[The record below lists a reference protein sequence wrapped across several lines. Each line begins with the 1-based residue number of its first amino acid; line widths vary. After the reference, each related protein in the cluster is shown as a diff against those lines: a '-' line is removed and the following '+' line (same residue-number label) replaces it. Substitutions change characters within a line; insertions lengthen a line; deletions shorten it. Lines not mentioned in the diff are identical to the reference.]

1 MTYLKMKR
9 PVVNKL
15 SCQRCG
21 EESDPGLPGLSS
33 ATFLLHLSFE
43 ELAFIRA
50 HFNGQVC
57 ILCARQLKTAYK
69 IQNGG
74 FNSPVKI
81 RHVK

>member
-1 MTYLKMKR
+1 MKR

-21 EESDPGLPGLSS
+21 EESEPGLPGLSS
-33 ATFLLHLSFE
+33 AKFLLHLSPL
-43 ELAFIRA
+43 ELDFIQT
-50 HFNGQVC
+50 HFQGQVC

-74 FNSPVKI
+74 FNSPLKKLQVK
-81 RHVK
+81 